1 MMDTKSNLTNIVLDH
16 GTGGLLSQELVASF
30 ITPILRETYL
40 GKMEDS
46 AIVKL
51 DATTIAMTTDSFVID
66 PIFFGNGNI
75 GKVSVCGT
83 VNDLAV
89 SGAKPLYI
97 TLAMVIEE
105 GFPLEDL
112 RKIVVAIAET
122 AKEAGVFIVAGD
134 TKVVRKGEVDKIFI
148 NTSGVGVFS
157 DEAPKLTMSSINDGD
172 DIVVTSQLGNH
183 SIHILSMREGL
194 GYESRVV
201 SDCAPLNNMINK
213 VVTKFGTKIHYMRD
227 LTRGG
232 LGSALNEISEA
243 IHKGIEVKLHDIPV
257 QHETRMAADMLGVNP
272 MYLANE
278 GNLVIFCDPS
288 ISQELVNVLQNEK
301 YGKNAKVVGKTTE
314 SKENKVIGIDDQGN
328 ATTIEHLYGQELPR
342 LC

>member
-1 MMDTKSNLTNIVLDH
+1 MDTKSKLTNIVLDH
-16 GTGGLLSQELVASF
+16 GTGGLLSQELVASI
-30 ITPILRETYL
+30 ITPILNETYL

-46 AIVKL
+46 AIL
-51 DATTIAMTTDSFVID
+51 NIDAKTIAMTTDSFVID

-75 GKVSVCGT
+75 GKVSICGT

-89 SGAKPLYI
+89 SGAKPMYI

-112 RKIVVAIAET
+112 IKITVAIAET

-148 NTSGVGVFS
+148 NTSGIGVFA
-157 DEAPKLTMSSINDGD
+157 EGATKLTMSSVMDGD
-172 DIVVTSQLGNH
+172 DIVVTGQLGNH

-194 GYESRVV
+194 GYESRVL
-201 SDCAPLNNMINK
+201 SDCAPLNAMISKATAN
-213 VVTKFGTKIHYMRD
+213 FHENIHYMRD

-243 IHKGIEVKLHDIPV
+243 IHKGIEIKLKDLPI
-257 QHETRMAADMLGVNP
+257 QHETKMAADMLGVNP

-278 GNLVIFCDPS
+278 GNLVIFCNPS
-288 ISQELVNVLQNEK
+288 ISSDLVAELQKDK
-301 YGKNAKVVGKTTE
+301 YGKNAKIIGKV
-314 SKENKVIGIDDQGN
+314 KKDNKVVGIDDQGN
-328 ATTIEHLYGQELPR
+328 TSLIEHLYGQELPR